1 RLGTRVAGDVVAAK
15 LADTAYRVCASPDYL
30 AREGRPERP
39 EDLAECDCLRFALPG
54 FRARWLFAD
63 LAGGTVDVPV
73 KGSIQVSGA
82 LALRT
87 LALAGMGPSLLAD
100 WLVDADIADGRL
112 VDLFP
117 SHRVTATSFETAV
130 WLIYPSRAY
139 LPQKVRAMIDF
150 LRGAVPRRPAF

>member
-1 RLGTRVAGDVVAAK
+1 M
-15 LADTAYRVCASPDYL
+15 
-30 AREGRPERP
+30 
-39 EDLAECDCLRFALPG
+39 
-54 FRARWLFAD
+54 
-63 LAGGTVDVPV
+63 PV

-100 WLVDADIADGRL
+100 WLVDGDIANGRL

-117 SHRVTATSFETAV
+117 HHRVAATSFETAV

-150 LRGAVPRRPAF
+150 LRGAVPRRTVD

>member
-39 EDLAECDCLRFALPG
+39 EDLAERDCLRFALPG
-54 FRARWLFAD
+54 FRARWLFQD
-63 LAGGTVDVPV
+63 PAGGTVDVPV

-100 WLVDADIADGRL
+100 WLVDGDIANGRL

-117 SHRVTATSFETAV
+117 HHRVAATSFETAV

-150 LRGAVPRRPAF
+150 LRGAVPRRTVD